1 VTTPGIMDHARV
13 RTATVGLVLV
23 LAAVYSGL
31 VVWSVQSDQ
40 ANDFAVYYLAG
51 RMYADGAD
59 PYGVT
64 QPAWD
69 QLANREGIGHW
80 EYPYRYP
87 PPTAGVARLLLPFGP
102 HDAAIAWGMLSAA
115 ALIGGALLLGHTL
128 GGGKRTPVAL
138 LALLLW
144 YPACHTLQV
153 GQVNAFVFAALV
165 LALWALTRE
174 RFAAAGAALA
184 VGVALKITPLAL
196 VAYLAWQRRW
206 RSLPAAVAS
215 LAALC
220 VVLLPLTGVNTY
232 AAYLGRALRL
242 TRQSDVLVSPGIDGV
257 RSFFGR
263 LLLPGTAT
271 TATPG
276 GALVARLALG
286 VVIGLVCV
294 SAAALWRP
302 RRRTHD
308 AAADLDAAAA
318 HAADA
323 AALPFDFS
331 LVVSLSLVVAPF
343 TFYHQYVLLLI
354 PLTVVGCHLWSRLRR
369 GSLALVLV
377 LALGVDAN
385 QVLWVVARPFIVEHG
400 LWRLFSL
407 PFLLAMTLWALS
419 GLEAGK
425 IRRRLALQ
433 HSPSTGARPARLA
446 RRGGIEGDRG

>member
-1 VTTPGIMDHARV
+1 VTTPGVMDHAHV
-13 RTATVGLVLV
+13 RTATVALVLV
-23 LAAVYSGL
+23 LAVLYSGL

-51 RMYADGAD
+51 RMYAEGAD
-59 PYGVT
+59 PYGVA

-69 QLANREGIGHW
+69 RLAIREGIGHW

-87 PPTAGVARLLLPFGP
+87 PPTAGLARLLLPFGP
-102 HDAAIAWGMLSAA
+102 RDAAIVWGMLSAA

-138 LALLLW
+138 VALLLW
-144 YPACHTLQV
+144 YPAYHTLQV
-153 GQVNAFVFAALV
+153 GQVNAFVFATLV
-165 LALWALTRE
+165 VALWALTRG
-174 RFAAAGAALA
+174 RFATAGAALA
-184 VGVALKITPLAL
+184 VGVAMKITPLAL

-206 RSLPAAVAS
+206 SSLLAAVVS

-220 VVLLPLTGVNTY
+220 VVLLPLTGLHTY
-232 AAYLGRALRL
+232 AVYLGRALEL

-257 RSFFGR
+257 RSFLGR
-263 LLLPGTAT
+263 LLLPGTVT
-271 TATPG
+271 TDSPG
-276 GALVARLALG
+276 GAFVARLALG
-286 VVIGLVCV
+286 VVVVLVCV

-302 RRRTHD
+302 RRRTHG

-318 HAADA
+318 AADA

-354 PLTVVGCHLWSRLRR
+354 PLTVVGCHLWSRRRR

-377 LALGVDAN
+377 LALGVDLN
-385 QVLWVVARPFIVEHG
+385 QALWVIAKPFIVEHG

-419 GLEAGK
+419 CFEAWK

-433 HSPSTGARPARLA
+433 HSSSIRARPARRA